1 MNLKEIANIR
11 LINQQIERPRFKTVK
26 DLVGWMGAMQAQD
39 YGMAKWAIGV
49 RLPDAS
55 DRIIETA
62 INNGEIIRTH
72 ILRPTW
78 HFVSAEDIYWMLALR
93 AAQIKASLRTRSKQ
107 LGLTESIF
115 SKSNTIMEDQLR
127 GGKHL
132 TREELLPELTQAGIP
147 IDENRASHLLVRA
160 ELDGLVCSGAIKG
173 RKQTYALLEERV
185 SKTVLPT
192 REEALARLAK
202 KYFSSHGPASLPDFV
217 WWSGLSAKDAS
228 HALELVKLD
237 FQSET
242 IESQTYWFPQT
253 QTLPLTGKEVAY
265 LLPAFDEF
273 IISYT
278 DRHAALPME
287 NFSMSV
293 SSNGIFRPIIV
304 VNGQVTGIWKRTIKK
319 DKVLMETTFFQSPD
333 NSSLLLIEKAARGYG
348 QFLEMET
355 EIIRS

>member
-1 MNLKEIANIR
+1 MNLTDIAKSR
-11 LINQQIERPRFKTVK
+11 LINQQIERPRFRAVK
-26 DLVGWMGAMQAQD
+26 ELVGWMGAMQAQD

-49 RLPDAS
+49 RLPNS
-55 DRIIETA
+55 TEQVIETA
-62 INNGEIIRTH
+62 INKGEIIRTH

-78 HFVSAEDIYWMLALR
+78 HFVSADDIYWMLALR
-93 AAQIKASLRTRSKQ
+93 AASIKASLRTRLKQ
-107 LGLTESIF
+107 LGLTESIIA
-115 SKSNTIMEDQLR
+115 KSNTIIENELR

-132 TREELLPELTQAGIP
+132 TREELYPELTKAGIP

-185 SKTVLPT
+185 PKTALPT

-202 KYFSSHGPASLPDFV
+202 RYFNSHGPATLPDFV
-217 WWSGLSAKDAS
+217 WWSGLSVSEARDALRMVTS
-228 HALELVKLD
+228 DLNPEIIDA
-237 FQSET
+237 
-242 IESQTYWFPQT
+242 QTYWYPQT
-253 QTLPLTGKEVAY
+253 QLLALTGKGKVHF
-265 LLPAFDEF
+265 LPAFDEF
-273 IISYT
+273 TISYT

-319 DKVLMETTFFQSPD
+319 DKVLVETAFFQSPG
-333 NSSLLLIEKAARGYG
+333 NTTIPLIEKAARQYG
-348 QFLEMET
+348 QFLDMET
-355 EIIRS
+355 EIKLS